1 MQYKEL
7 TIEKFRGIEKLTITD
22 LKQVNLL
29 VGRNNC
35 GKTTVLEA
43 LFLLSGM
50 SNPQLVVN
58 IHHFRDLVLANDENF
73 NFMFLDMDFNNTI
86 SLSAAL
92 DNTSRTLIIKPW
104 YADFQSARV
113 IKDQQITPQDLIS
126 SSNSV
131 VHQLKGLK
139 LEFQNGQNSQF
150 NTIRISL
157 KEEKVVSKTDYKET
171 LRCSFTN
178 PKTAMLQIEERMQGL
193 LVQKRLDRLISVLKG
208 IEPDISDIRMG
219 AAGMIF
225 VDIGKEKLL
234 PLNILGDGIRRLLAL
249 LVTIADMKNGVV
261 LVDEIDNGLHYSSLA
276 VLWKAIIAACKEYNV
291 QLIATTHSYECI
303 EAFSTA
309 YGLFAPQGDDIRL
322 FRIDRHENQHQVY
335 TYNAEILR
343 AGIEKKFEV
352 R

>member
-7 TIEKFRGIEKLTITD
+7 TIEKFRGIEKLIITD
-22 LKQVNLL
+22 LKPVNLL

-58 IHHFRDLVLANDENF
+58 IHHFRDLLITNDESF
-73 NFMFLDMDFNNTI
+73 SYLFLDMDFDNQITI
-86 SLSAAL
+86 TGQL
-92 DNTSRTLIIKPW
+92 DNTARKLMIKPR
-104 YADFQSARV
+104 YTDDKAPNV
-113 IKDQQITPQDLIS
+113 IKDKPITTHDTIS
-126 SSNSV
+126 SSSTMV
-131 VHQLKGLK
+131 RLVEGLNF
-139 LEFQNGQNSQF
+139 EFQTGRNRQF
-150 NTIRISL
+150 ITAQISL
-157 KEEKVVSKTDYKET
+157 KEKRVTLKKDYKET

-208 IEPDISDIRMG
+208 IEPEISDIRMG

-249 LVTIADMKNGVV
+249 LATIADMKNGVV

-276 VLWKAIIAACKEYNV
+276 VLWKAVFAACKEYNV

-322 FRIDRHENQHQVY
+322 FRIDRHENQHQAY
-335 TYNAEILR
+335 TYNAEILK